1 MSKIVTFIGAGNMAR
16 SLIAGLISDHS
27 DFTIR
32 VSDPSEQVLDSIKRY
47 WPSVITFRDNNEAA
61 IDSDLVVLAVKPN
74 YIQHVCH
81 EIKTQIKE
89 DQPLVISIAAGI
101 RLQNI
106 NTWLGNE
113 LPVVRCMPNTPALV
127 QAGASGMAANMHV
140 TTEQKSMAEQILRA
154 VGLVLWFDD
163 ETSLDAV
170 TATSGSGP
178 AYYFL
183 VMEAMQKA
191 AIKLGLNEKEAR
203 LLVLQ
208 TAMGAAKLALE
219 SNDSPATLRKNVT
232 SKGGTTEAAL
242 NVLNEGHLVNLFEQA
257 MTAANDRSIELA
269 NATLNTT
276 AITKEPH

>member
-16 SLIAGLISDHS
+16 SLIAGLINDHS
-27 DFTIR
+27 DFSIR
-32 VSDPSEQVLDSIKRY
+32 VSDPSEQALDGVKRY
-47 WPSVITFRDNNEAA
+47 WPSVAIFNDNNEAIINA
-61 IDSDLVVLAVKPN
+61 DLIVLAVKPH
-74 YIQHVCH
+74 YIQPVCQQ
-81 EIKTQIKE
+81 INTQIKE
-89 DQPLVISIAAGI
+89 EHTHPLIVSIAAGI

-106 NTWLGNE
+106 KEWLDNDS
-113 LPVVRCMPNTPALV
+113 PIVRCMPNTPALV
-127 QAGASGMAANMHV
+127 QAGASGMTANSHV
-140 TTEQKSMAEQILRA
+140 NTEQKSMAEQILRA
-154 VGLVLWFDD
+154 VGLVIWFDD
-163 ETSLDAV
+163 ESSLDAV

-208 TAMGAAKLALE
+208 TALGAAKLALE
-219 SNDSPATLRKNVT
+219 SNDSPAVLRQNVT

-242 NVLNEGHLVNLFEQA
+242 NVLNEGCLVSLFEQA

-269 NATLNTT
+269 NANTK
-276 AITKEPH
+276 AITKEPR